1 MADCTGVFLLGKSSN
16 MNSCKI
22 CLGRSRETK
31 IAWWNMGRKEQ
42 KTSVCIVGGGVHVAA
57 YTFRANHQ
65 ERVTT
70 GKVLR
75 TDEVPEVRSVCK
87 MRRQLWKDSPSLL
100 GRGF

>member
-1 MADCTGVFLLGKSSN
+1 MVERGQEG
-16 MNSCKI
+16 
-22 CLGRSRETK
+22 TK
-31 IAWWNMGRKEQ
+31 DKCVR
-42 KTSVCIVGGGVHVAA
+42 CRGGVHVAA